1 MRSPVLLVVDD
12 RPQLLQVRK
21 SNLEPF
27 GFSVVTATTVSAAIA
42 VLGNMAIDAVLMEY
56 KSEGMDS
63 EAVAFHIRH
72 RFPRQL
78 IILLSAYSDI
88 PERVLWLVDE
98 YVMRSEPIERLAQII
113 ERVTRAREK
122 QESRSDNVKHYRATA

>member
-21 SNLEPF
+21 SNLETF

-42 VLGNMAIDAVLMEY
+42 VLGNIAIDAVLMEY

-72 RFPRQL
+72 RFPQQP
-78 IILLSAYSDI
+78 IILISAYSDI

-98 YVMRSEPIERLAQII
+98 YVMRSEPIEHLVQVI

-122 QESRSDNVKHYRATA
+122 QAPRSDNVKHYRATA